1 MFEIQ
6 AAPLT
11 PLDRIVIGHDDSG
24 SGPGWKLSKVTVE
37 CPSAGLCQTFLCDKW
52 LARDE
57 GKGGYS
63 KLFFVYLSLVS
74 L

>member
-6 AAPLT
+6 AAPLA

-24 SGPGWKLSKVTVE
+24 AASGWKLSKVTVE
-37 CPSAGLCQTFLCDKW
+37 CPSAGLCQTFLCEKW

-57 GKGGYS
+57 GM
-63 KLFFVYLSLVS
+63 VRETEI
-74 L
+74 